1 MNQPTHPPTHE
12 QIKKTWSIYSR
23 EFNSD
28 KTEQEEFNSD
38 KTEWEILLFVTKWMG
53 MKDIL
58 LNIIR
63 YIESNAA
70 CFFHMETHNQRVNK
84 PDHIR
89 LHVWRRFQDWSLTI
103 K

>member
-1 MNQPTHPPTHE
+1 MNQPMCPPTHE
-12 QIKKTWSIYSR
+12 QIKKTRSIYSR

-28 KTEQEEFNSD
+28 KTEQ
-38 KTEWEILLFVTKWMG
+38 EILLFVTKWMG

-89 LHVWRRFQDWSLTI
+89 LHVCRRFQD
-103 K
+103 

>member
-1 MNQPTHPPTHE
+1 MNQPMHPPTHE

-28 KTEQEEFNSD
+28 KTEQ
-38 KTEWEILLFVTKWMG
+38 EILLFVTKWMG